1 MEGVDQ
7 RNSSAF
13 GVPVPRPPNQKS
25 RMPPSHPSINVSPSA
40 TPYSQYPQRLRSPG
54 SSHSRSLSQPPI
66 LSLDSLPPLSPSP
79 AAVTSMF
86 DSISTTDMSVEE
98 SNVSSQVPLNR
109 GHALL
114 PPRKGHRRSSSDS
127 PLGISGFMQSSPVP
141 SGGESS
147 GFEKP
152 IQLVL
157 KASFRDSLDGGHA
170 NEPVN
175 GRKEEAADDLFREYM
190 NLDNFDNLNFPGM
203 EDKDLD
209 SRTSGSKTVESSDN
223 EVESHVNGKA
233 SGAQGASSSCSEER
247 REGVKRSSNGEV
259 APGSRHRRSF
269 SLDSSIRN
277 FNIEDG
283 LPKLPPSKNQMG
295 QHSPSNSMDGKMSE
309 TSTEFGNGE
318 FSAEEVKK
326 IMESDKLAEIASTD
340 PKRAKR
346 ILANR
351 QSAARS
357 KERKMRYIAELEHK
371 VQTLQTETTT
381 LSTQFTKLQVAI
393 ICDKL
398 TFALLLS
405 LVYYLP
411 LCLLFLF
418 LCVLACLQRDN
429 SDLKSEN
436 NECKLR
442 LQAMEQQSLLKD
454 ALNETLDAEVRRLRR
469 AVAELGGESLTSCMA
484 RQLAINQQMFELQHQ
499 QPSQQRHFL
508 LQNHHTQEE
517 IESRSQQIQ
526 GNELHPQAQIQSQ
539 QIQRNEL
546 HPQP

>member
-381 LSTQFTKLQVAI
+381 LSTQFTKLQ
-393 ICDKL
+393 
-398 TFALLLS
+398 
-405 LVYYLP
+405 
-411 LCLLFLF
+411 
-418 LCVLACLQRDN
+418 RDN

>member
-1 MEGVDQ
+1 MIVGFRFSSLLSHQGRVVNGSTRHKLVESMEGVDQ

-66 LSLDSLPPLSPSP
+66 FSLDSLPPLSPSP

-381 LSTQFTKLQVAI
+381 LSTQFTKLQ
-393 ICDKL
+393 
-398 TFALLLS
+398 
-405 LVYYLP
+405 
-411 LCLLFLF
+411 
-418 LCVLACLQRDN
+418 RDN